1 MAANGRGM
9 MRPNAGGRSPPFVVI
24 GLVVV
29 SVILGFNYWRLS
41 SRNTELNDQLLD
53 LQDKLRI
60 TTLKKLSVE
69 KRNDVCVQKIKE
81 SDSEKDRHKTSFDQC
96 EMEKRSCRDQVASKG
111 REYESQRIAVEECK
125 RDLVG
130 FPSIARLHRD
140 LNIPVHSV
148 QLQLTFTMRY
158 QMWFIFLPLLPPSML
173 CTHLKAACHPTT
185 PLLNWNHTHPL
196 SKGHIVTIRI
206 HFHRCSIQHR
216 GN

>member
-140 LNIPVHSV
+140 LNIPVHSHCSAPANIYNAV
-148 QLQLTFTMRY
+148 SDVVHF
-158 QMWFIFLPLLPPSML
+158 PPSSPTEHAMHSPESRL
-173 CTHLKAACHPTT
+173 SPYYATAKLEPHPSLEQGTHCYHP
-185 PLLNWNHTHPL
+185 HPF
-196 SKGHIVTIRI
+196 SQV
-206 HFHRCSIQHR
+206 
-216 GN
+216 